1 MKKAKKRIWIS
12 AIIVAVLALTACGSK
27 TESTDLEETNTS
39 QEEKVVTMA
48 YDQTW
53 NSLNPYSSTGGGR

>member
-39 QEEKVVTMA
+39 H
-48 YDQTW
+48 
-53 NSLNPYSSTGGGR
+53 LRSSGLYQKKN